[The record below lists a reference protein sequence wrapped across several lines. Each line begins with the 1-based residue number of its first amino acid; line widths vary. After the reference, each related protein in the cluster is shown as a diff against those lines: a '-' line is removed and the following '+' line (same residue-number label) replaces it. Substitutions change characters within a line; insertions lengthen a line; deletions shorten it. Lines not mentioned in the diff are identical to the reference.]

1 MQTAVVGPF
10 EFGLASDAP
19 ELDACQR
26 LRYRVYVEEF
36 GWEAAADHPD
46 GRERDAYD
54 PASLHLLVRIPG
66 SRETLA
72 TCRLILPN
80 PASVCPTPVFAALPV
95 GQDEAHPLHPTQLA
109 PDTWLEASRLTVAPE
124 YRRTSPVV
132 AGMAA
137 MQLSFLASAGLC
149 LSVIA
154 VCNAL
159 HRPHCVSAHE
169 IRTGRLIRRFGIDQ
183 TQIGAPFEYHGP
195 RALFVSHA
203 DRIRQTVLPEL
214 AGVYDELEAWARAA
228 VAEPV
233 PVRLRA

>member
-1 MQTAVVGPF
+1 MLTAVVGPF
-10 EFGLASDAP
+10 EFGLAGHDP

-26 LRYRVYVEEF
+26 LRYRVYVEEY
-36 GWEAAADHPD
+36 GWESAADHPD
-46 GRERDAYD
+46 GRERDAFD
-54 PASLHLLVRIPG
+54 PASLHIFMRIPG
-66 SRETLA
+66 CHEVAA

-80 PASVCPTPVFAALPV
+80 PSSVCPTPVFAALPV
-95 GQDEAHPLHPTQLA
+95 DRDEDHPLHPTRLA
-109 PDTWLEASRLTVAPE
+109 PDTWLEASRLTVAPK
-124 YRRTSPVV
+124 YRRTSPAV

-137 MQLSFLASAGLC
+137 VQVSFFASAGLC
-149 LSVIA
+149 LSVMA

-169 IRTGRLIRRFGIDQ
+169 LRTGRLIRRFGIDQ

-214 AGVYDELEAWARAA
+214 AEVYDQLEAWARVA
-228 VAEPV
+228 VAEPM
-233 PVRLRA
+233 PLLRQK